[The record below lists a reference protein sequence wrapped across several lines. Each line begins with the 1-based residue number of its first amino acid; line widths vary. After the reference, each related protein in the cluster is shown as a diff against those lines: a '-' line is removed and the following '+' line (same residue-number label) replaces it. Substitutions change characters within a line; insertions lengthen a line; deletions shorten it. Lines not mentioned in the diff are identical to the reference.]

1 MPMIGDN
8 MSKNEIIL
16 LAIIAIVGG
25 IIVFVI
31 YFGYIYTRNKISKK
45 KVDSIFDP
53 EKLVEEESLMNTMD
67 EKRNVEYKTPT
78 QDNFITEDTTVDL
91 VQSETPNNTQ
101 INPFGVDLT
110 KTTIEGKD
118 YIKEEEERA
127 QNKFFK

>member
-1 MPMIGDN
+1 MPMIGGN

-16 LAIIAIVGG
+16 LAIIAIVGV
-25 IIVFVI
+25 IIVFAI
-31 YFGYIYTRNKISKK
+31 YFGYIYTRSKISKK

>member
-16 LAIIAIVGG
+16 LAIIAIVGV
-25 IIVFVI
+25 IIVFAI